1 MLRRRIGFAPALAFT
16 AAPLALAAC
25 SQQPAKPPPPVS
37 PAAEAIGPAQD
48 CLSLVQF
55 SNTRIRDDWTID
67 FIGGAGNRVWRVTLP
82 NRCSGL
88 KSADSF
94 TYATSLSQLCRNDI
108 VYPLNRV
115 GGGFQRGA
123 GCGLAPFTP
132 VKLTQ

>member
-1 MLRRRIGFAPALAFT
+1 MLRRHIALVPFAPAVLLAS
-16 AAPLALAAC
+16 AC
-25 SQQPAKPPPPVS
+25 SQQEAKPPPPAS
-37 PAAEAIGPAQD
+37 PAAQAIGAAQD
-48 CLSLVQF
+48 CLPLAQF

-88 KSADSF
+88 KSAESF

-108 VYPLNRV
+108 IYPLNRV
-115 GGGFQRGA
+115 GNGFQRGG

-132 VKLTQ
+132 VKLEQ

>member
-1 MLRRRIGFAPALAFT
+1 MFRSRLVFAS
-16 AAPLALAAC
+16 APLLLAAC
-25 SQQPAKPPPPVS
+25 SQQEAKPPPPVS
-37 PAAEAIGPAQD
+37 PAAEAIGPAQN
-48 CLSLVQF
+48 CLPLAQF
-55 SNTRIRDDWTID
+55 SSTRIRDDWTID

-115 GGGFQRGA
+115 GGGFQRGG

-132 VKLTQ
+132 VKLAQ

>member
-1 MLRRRIGFAPALAFT
+1 MLRRHIAFVPFAPAVLLAS
-16 AAPLALAAC
+16 AC
-25 SQQPAKPPPPVS
+25 SQQEAKPPPPAS
-37 PAAEAIGPAQD
+37 PAAQVIGAAQD
-48 CLSLVQF
+48 CLPLAQF

-108 VYPLNRV
+108 IYPLNRV
-115 GGGFQRGA
+115 GNGFQRGG

-132 VKLTQ
+132 VKLEQ